1 MEISAKQQDILK
13 NCAAVIEDS
22 AVFRK
27 LFWKWYEEHGRV
39 GGESPRDQIKQ
50 LREFLRAIDKVGKE
64 KMPYIISLLYYG
76 RDLAAHNIV
85 LQKPNGDYYVLS
97 VCEQLETEF
106 NKFSEADDPYSVA
119 FVSDPDKLVDWLRT
133 ACSIVEETMSIANF

>member
-1 MEISAKQQDILK
+1 MEITAAQKDIFK
-13 NCAAVIEDS
+13 KCADAVEDC

-50 LREFLRAIDKVGKE
+50 LREFLWAQEKVGRE
-64 KMPYIISLLYYG
+64 KMPYITAMIYYG
-76 RDLAAHNIV
+76 RDLAAHKIV

-97 VCEQLETEF
+97 VCEQLEAEY
-106 NKFSEADDPYSVA
+106 NKYVEADDPYAVA
-119 FVSDPDKLVDWLRT
+119 FVSDPDKLVEWLRH
-133 ACSIVEETMSIANF
+133 ACEIVEQTVPMASF

>member
-1 MEISAKQQDILK
+1 
-13 NCAAVIEDS
+13 
-22 AVFRK
+22 
-27 LFWKWYEEHGRV
+27 
-39 GGESPRDQIKQ
+39 
-50 LREFLRAIDKVGKE
+50 
-64 KMPYIISLLYYG
+64 MPYIISLLYYG

>member
-22 AVFRK
+22 AIFRK

-50 LREFLRAIDKVGKE
+50 LREFLRAIEKVGKE
-64 KMPYIISLLYYG
+64 KMPYIVSLLYEY
-76 RDLAAHNIV
+76 
-85 LQKPNGDYYVLS
+85 
-97 VCEQLETEF
+97 
-106 NKFSEADDPYSVA
+106 NKFFNSDDPYAVA
-119 FVSDPDKLVDWLRT
+119 FVSDPDKLVDWLRN
-133 ACSIVEETMSIANF
+133 ASEIVEETMSLARF

>member
-22 AVFRK
+22 AIFRK

-50 LREFLRAIDKVGKE
+50 LREFLRAIEKVGKV
-64 KMPYIISLLYYG
+64 KMPYIVSLLYYG
-76 RDLAAHNIV
+76 RDLAARNIV

-97 VCEQLETEF
+97 VCEQLETEY
-106 NKFSEADDPYSVA
+106 NKFFNSDDPYAVA
-119 FVSDPDKLVDWLRT
+119 FVSDPDKLVDWLRN
-133 ACSIVEETMSIANF
+133 ASEIVEETMSLARF

>member
-22 AVFRK
+22 AIFRK

-50 LREFLRAIDKVGKE
+50 LREFLRAIEKVGKE
-64 KMPYIISLLYYG
+64 KMPYIVSLLYYG
-76 RDLAAHNIV
+76 RDLAARNIV

-97 VCEQLETEF
+97 VCEQLD
-106 NKFSEADDPYSVA
+106 AVA
-119 FVSDPDKLVDWLRT
+119 FVSDPDKLVDWLRN
-133 ACSIVEETMSIANF
+133 ASEIVEETMSLARF